1 MLPGMKVRL
10 LTYVV
15 IMTWL
20 TAQTAFG
27 QLNMSSPFPAN
38 GMRSNNLSTMW
49 DSIPGAASPV
59 AQAPLLNAWGLDVLI
74 SDGGFGLGTFYRREF
89 TEDLFGFVTFSISE
103 SKDEREVERFDQYL
117 GVSFVPGKLN
127 RFLVLPL
134 MFGVQHRL
142 FREDIVDTFRPY
154 VNGGAGPT
162 MIFAAPFTE
171 IVTNV
176 SGVAE
181 FRQVEFFKSLGKGQ
195 PHYTAGAFIG
205 VGANFGS
212 EKSNVFGVNFRYY
225 FNFLFGDGLPSL
237 FNTSDGTVAA
247 TKKNFGG
254 FFITLNVGMAY

>member
-1 MLPGMKVRL
+1 MFPRMRL
-10 LTYVV
+10 GFLTSLG

-20 TAQTAFG
+20 MAQTGFG
-27 QLNMSSPFPAN
+27 QLNISTRSPTN
-38 GMRSNNLSTMW
+38 GMRSHNLSATW
-49 DSIPGAASPV
+49 DSIPSAGNPV
-59 AQAPLLNAWGLDVLI
+59 SQGPLLNAWGVDVLI

-89 TEDLFGFVTFSISE
+89 TEDLFGFITFSISE

-154 VNGGAGPT
+154 VNAGAGPT

-171 IVTNV
+171 IVTNA
-176 SGVAE
+176 SGAPE

-195 PHYTAGAFIG
+195 PHYTGGAFIG

-225 FNFLFGDGLPSL
+225 FNYLFGDGLPSL
-237 FNTSDGTVAA
+237 FNISDGTVAA
-247 TKKNFGG
+247 TKKSFGG